1 MSQSFNLERVTFYG
15 RSLAE
20 YSKMFLLDFSD
31 WVGKSILDCPGGP
44 ASFGREARALG
55 IEVCAVDPQYVND
68 PDRLLEIASR
78 DIDYVVAKI
87 SQTSQQRKWDYYQSL
102 EDLRNRQVEILDS
115 FIEDYRN
122 YWQSQEKYIT
132 ASLPHLPFE
141 DNTFDLATSGHLLFS
156 FQAHF
161 PKTFTIDSLL
171 ELARVARD
179 VRVFPLRANEQDRS
193 KPFAYFEEIISSLQQ
208 QGLTV
213 EVKTSEFEF
222 QVGANQVMIIRRI

>member
-171 ELARVARD
+171 
-179 VRVFPLRANEQDRS
+179 
-193 KPFAYFEEIISSLQQ
+193 
-208 QGLTV
+208 
-213 EVKTSEFEF
+213 
-222 QVGANQVMIIRRI
+222 